1 MPHIDA
7 CSPIKGGRNA
17 LVLPKSSVNSTLFA
31 YYKGNIMHSPLIAPS
46 ILSANFACLG
56 QDVEDVLAAGAD
68 IVHFDVM
75 DNHYVPN
82 LSFGPMI
89 CDALR
94 KHGITAD
101 IDVHLMVQPVDSM
114 IQAFADAGASM
125 ISFHPEATMHLDRS
139 ISLIKDNGCKAGLA
153 LNPGTPLHVLDCVLD
168 KLDYV
173 LLMSVNPGFG
183 GQSFI
188 DSTLAKITQLKHM
201 IDAKALNVRIEVD
214 GGIKVNNI
222 KSVWEAGADMFV
234 AGSAIFNTDNYAD
247 TIAAMKNQFK

>member
-1 MPHIDA
+1 MIWN
-7 CSPIKGGRNA
+7 K
-17 LVLPKSSVNSTLFA
+17 T
-31 YYKGNIMHSPLIAPS
+31 MHTPLIAPS
-46 ILSANFACLG
+46 ILSADFACLG
-56 QDVEDVLAAGAD
+56 QDVKNVLDSGAD

-94 KHGITAD
+94 KYGIKAD
-101 IDVHLMVQPVDSM
+101 IDVHLMVQPVDTM
-114 IQAFADAGASM
+114 IQAFAKAGASM

-139 ISLIKDNGCKAGLA
+139 IQLIKDGGCKAGLA
-153 LNPGTPLHVLDCVLD
+153 LNPGTPLHVLDCVLE

-188 DSTLAKITQLKHM
+188 ESTLAKITELKKL
-201 IDAKALNVRIEVD
+201 IDAQELNIRIEVD
-214 GGIKVNNI
+214 GGIKIDNI
-222 KSVWEAGADMFV
+222 KSVWEAGADIFV

>member
-1 MPHIDA
+1 
-7 CSPIKGGRNA
+7 
-17 LVLPKSSVNSTLFA
+17 
-31 YYKGNIMHSPLIAPS
+31 MHTPLIAPS
-46 ILSANFACLG
+46 ILSADFARLG
-56 QDVEDVLAAGAD
+56 QDVQSVLDAGAD
-68 IVHFDVM
+68 LIHFDVM

-101 IDVHLMVQPVDSM
+101 IDVHLMVQPVDAM
-114 IQAFADAGASM
+114 IEAFAKAGATM

-139 ISLIKDNGCKAGLA
+139 IQLIKDNGCKAGLA

-188 DSTLAKITQLKHM
+188 ESTLDKISELKQM
-201 IDAKALNVRIEVD
+201 IITKGLRVRIEVD
-214 GGIKVNNI
+214 GGVKVDNI
-222 KSVWEAGADMFV
+222 ESIWEAGADMFV
-234 AGSAIFNTDNYAD
+234 AGSAIFNSDNYAD
-247 TIAAMKNQFK
+247 TIAAMKNKFK